1 MIRNILIFF
10 TAVVVSATLVNRIF
24 AQTEVAAPIPSVTV
38 KKPVTVPEPEPEPE
52 PEVVEEKTDPE
63 LICLAMNIYHES
75 RNQSIAGQMAVGLVT
90 INRVKDK
97 RYPNTICEVVMEGP
111 TRVSWVD
118 KTKEY
123 PIKHRCQ
130 FSWYCDGLSDTVR
143 DFDTFMKI
151 TKLADIVMTQLVID
165 ITDGATHYHADYV
178 KPAWAVT
185 KTRTTKIDDHIFYRW
200 EK

>member
-1 MIRNILIFF
+1 MKKYLLILP
-10 TAVVVSATLVNRIF
+10 VVF
-24 AQTEVAAPIPSVTV
+24 GVAAFGTNHILAKAET
-38 KKPVTVPEPEPEPE
+38 KAPVIEPVMVVEST
-52 PEVVEEKTDPE
+52 VVEEKTDPE
-63 LICLAMNIYHES
+63 LICLAMNIYHEA
-75 RNQSIAGQMAVGLVT
+75 RNQSIAGQMAVALVT
-90 INRVKDK
+90 INRMNDS

-111 TRVSWVD
+111 TRISWVD

-143 DFDTFMKI
+143 NFDTFVKI
-151 TKLADIVMTQLVID
+151 TKLADIVMTQFVVD

-178 KPAWAVT
+178 KPAWAAT

>member
-1 MIRNILIFF
+1 MRYFIIPVIVL
-10 TAVVVSATLVNRIF
+10 TALFSTRFIIAKEEVPNQPLPPVVAD
-24 AQTEVAAPIPSVTV
+24 PI
-38 KKPVTVPEPEPEPE
+38 TVPEPEVI
-52 PEVVEEKTDPE
+52 VVEEEKTDPN
-63 LICLAMNIYHES
+63 LICLAMNIYHEA
-75 RNQSIAGQMAVGLVT
+75 RNQSLAGQMAVGLVT
-90 INRVKDK
+90 INRVEDE

-111 TRVSWVD
+111 TRISWVD

-178 KPAWAVT
+178 KPAWAET
-185 KTRTTKIDDHIFYRW
+185 KTKTTKIDDHIFYRW

>member
-1 MIRNILIFF
+1 MKKYLLVIPAISLVVFSASFILAEEKVIPPVEVLEPVVE
-10 TAVVVSATLVNRIF
+10 AVM
-24 AQTEVAAPIPSVTV
+24 
-38 KKPVTVPEPEPEPE
+38 EPEI
-52 PEVVEEKTDPE
+52 VEEKTDPE
-63 LICLAMNIYHES
+63 LICLAMNIYHEA
-75 RNQSIAGQMAVGLVT
+75 RGQSIAGQMAVALVT
-90 INRVKDK
+90 INRMNDS

-111 TRVSWVD
+111 TRVSWND

-130 FSWYCDGLSDTVR
+130 FSWFCDGLSDTVK
-143 DFDTFMKI
+143 DFDTFMNI
-151 TKLADIVMTQLVID
+151 TKLADIIITQLVVD

-178 KPAWAVT
+178 KPAWAAT

>member
-1 MIRNILIFF
+1 MKKYLFVIPVALMVAFS
-10 TAVVVSATLVNRIF
+10 TSEPKAVE
-24 AQTEVAAPIPSVTV
+24 Q
-38 KKPVTVPEPEPEPE
+38 
-52 PEVVEEKTDPE
+52 KTNPE
-63 LICLAMNIYHES
+63 LICLSMNIYHEA
-75 RNQSIAGQMAVGLVT
+75 RGQSIAGQMAVALVT
-90 INRVKDK
+90 INRMKDT

-111 TRVSWVD
+111 TRVSWND
-118 KTKEY
+118 NSKEY

-130 FSWYCDGLSDTVR
+130 FSWFCDGLSDTVK

-151 TKLADIVMTQLVID
+151 TKLADIIITQLVID

-178 KPAWAVT
+178 KPGWAAT

>member
-1 MIRNILIFF
+1 MKIYLLVFPIVFGVAAFGANHIL
-10 TAVVVSATLVNRIF
+10 
-24 AQTEVAAPIPSVTV
+24 AQTENKEVIPVVEVS
-38 KKPVTVPEPEPEPE
+38 PPEPKIEP
-52 PEVVEEKTDPE
+52 VVEEKTDPE
-63 LICLAMNIYHES
+63 LICLAMNIYHEA
-75 RNQSIAGQMAVGLVT
+75 RNQSMAGQMAVALVT
-90 INRVKDK
+90 MNRVNDP

-111 TRVSWVD
+111 TRTSWAD

-130 FSWYCDGLSDTVR
+130 FSWYCDGLSDTVK
-143 DFDTFMKI
+143 DFDTFIKI
-151 TKLADIVMTQLVID
+151 TKLADIIITQLVVD

-178 KPAWAVT
+178 KPSWAAT